1 MSFLLDLMGI
11 DPNQLL
17 LEALQVKMG
26 EVGLTYEQAP
36 AVNGNGEPREAGD
49 GMYDSF
55 QPDVITLSDG
65 RVFIETQTETTQGD
79 DWGNDYYTF
88 VETGKPFTFT
98 RNDWLDDGNDPH
110 VTTEEMISTYQLP
123 DPVIP
128 DPENNLPDPEVP
140 VVIWKEPRQFTPDEI
155 RESGGEF
162 SGAVA
167 DWMEEQGL
175 DHISLPYNDDTPTP
189 DQLRKMAGKK

>member
-1 MSFLLDLMGI
+1 MSFLLDLMEI

-17 LEALQVKMG
+17 LEALQAKMG

-36 AVNGNGEPREAGD
+36 AVNGNGEDREAGD

-88 VETGKPFTFT
+88 VEVGKPFTFT

-128 DPENNLPDPEVP
+128 KPEIRFDNDGKKFSAGEV
-140 VVIWKEPRQFTPDEI
+140 

-167 DWMEEQGL
+167 DFMEEQGL
-175 DHISLPYNDDTPTP
+175 DHITFEPGDEDCASPED
-189 DQLRKMAGKK
+189 LRKLAGKDD